1 MRNLPPRTTQHGA
14 RVLLVMERVLANLV
28 DLTLRHGRYTTQH
41 ATDLAEG
48 RRILHEWEPQLVI
61 LDIDRY
67 DGFIEVVGRA
77 ANGARTPTL
86 AFTRRRDTG
95 VKLSAFERGVDDI
108 FEVPFTLDEIVAR
121 SFALIRRAHGIEVGL
136 VPTIRFERMEVDL
149 LKGTV
154 KVGDKDL
161 RLGPLQQTLLYLLAA
176 NPGRTLSRELLL
188 QSIWGEEFEIESNV
202 VDRHIRELRVKLGD
216 SWRVP
221 QFIETVAGQGYRF
234 KEQDDQTRGAAAK

>member
-1 MRNLPPRTTQHGA
+1 MSIRHDRAEGGDPNVMVRGPPPRPTADGA
-14 RVLLVMERVLANLV
+14 RVLLVMERALGNLV
-28 DLTLRHGRYTTQH
+28 HLTLRHGHYTTQH
-41 ATDLAEG
+41 TTDLTEG
-48 RRILHEWEPQLVI
+48 GRILREWQPHLAI
-61 LDIDRY
+61 LDIDHHERFM
-67 DGFIEVVGRA
+67 DVFRGGSEQAEV
-77 ANGARTPTL
+77 PIL
-86 AFTRRRDTG
+86 AFTRKRNTSL
-95 VKLSAFERGVDDI
+95 KLAAFERGIDDI

-202 VDRHIRELRVKLGD
+202 VDRHIRELRVK
-216 SWRVP
+216 
-221 QFIETVAGQGYRF
+221 
-234 KEQDDQTRGAAAK
+234 